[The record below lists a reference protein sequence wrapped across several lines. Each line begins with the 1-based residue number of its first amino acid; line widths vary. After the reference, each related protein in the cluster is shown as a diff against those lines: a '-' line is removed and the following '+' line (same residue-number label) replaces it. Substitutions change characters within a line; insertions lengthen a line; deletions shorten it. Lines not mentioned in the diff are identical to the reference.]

1 MPQSYSNPYS
11 AYNQQMPQNYVPVY
25 PINSGLQNFQSANNL
40 IYNQLRKNIPE
51 QSINSNFSYEN
62 ANFDCNYSVE

>member
-1 MPQSYSNPYS
+1 
-11 AYNQQMPQNYVPVY
+11 MPQNYIPVY
-25 PINSGLQNFQSANNL
+25 PINSGLQNYQSANNL